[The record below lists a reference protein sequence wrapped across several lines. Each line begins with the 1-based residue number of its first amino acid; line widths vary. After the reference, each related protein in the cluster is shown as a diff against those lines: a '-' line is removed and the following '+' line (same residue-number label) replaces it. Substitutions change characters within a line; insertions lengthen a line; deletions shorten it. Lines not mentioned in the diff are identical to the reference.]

1 MSRSGC
7 RRCGRLLTATWALRC
22 GGFAPGRSVTR
33 GAPRSGGGLA
43 CHRDELPG
51 IRAVVQREL
60 QDAVYTA
67 DACLAVRDDE
77 PVGALQSFSPGAHDD
92 LTDAVHWIVRAR
104 RRLRREPL
112 VVTHIPV

>member
-1 MSRSGC
+1 MPLAAMSRRGW

-33 GAPRSGGGLA
+33 GAPRIGGGLA

-60 QDAVYTA
+60 QDAVHTA
-67 DACLAVRDDE
+67 DPCLAVRDDQR
-77 PVGALQSFSPGAHDD
+77 VGAVQSFSPRAPHDP
-92 LTDAVHWIVRAR
+92 TDAVQGIGIPHIIVA
-104 RRLRREPL
+104 
-112 VVTHIPV
+112 T